1 MQQAIWKISAVLQY
15 TMYGETQ
22 TIIRAHSFSMI
33 SLANLKSS
41 VNDVI
46 YPSL

>member
-1 MQQAIWKISAVLQY
+1 MQQAIWKINEILQY

-22 TIIRAHSFSMI
+22 TIKRARSFLII
-33 SLANLKSS
+33 SLTNLTSS

-46 YPSL
+46 YLSL